1 MRTKTLIPGMKN
13 SDTVR
18 ILFSDS
24 GISVYMTVKQALN
37 SFGRVSQCIAVEKA
51 LRALGNARLDP
62 GIAGAATVGLCGT
75 WEGLNVQVNYTV

>member
-24 GISVYMTVKQALN
+24 GIAVYMTVKQALEG
-37 SFGRVSQCIAVEKA
+37 FGKISHAIAVEKA

-62 GIAGAATVGLCGT
+62 GVAGAATVGLAGT
-75 WEGLNVQVNYTV
+75 WEGLNVQVNYYV

>member
-1 MRTKTLIPGMKN
+1 MRTKTLIPGMRN

-24 GISVYMTVKQALN
+24 GIAVYMTVKQALEG
-37 SFGRVSQCIAVEKA
+37 FGRVSQAIAVEKA

-62 GIAGAATVGLCGT
+62 GIAGAATVGLAGT